1 MNGSLIRSLGILLL
15 AISLFG
21 CGEAPPARFHLNMVR
36 MEEAG
41 VTSKQQQ
48 EIADI
53 LTALF
58 GTPDTPHAP
67 SEAGLDLPLLTLAAG
82 PVQQD
87 MPQGGTGLFRR
98 HCAHCHGVTGDGA
111 GPTAAFL
118 NPYPRDY
125 RKGVFK
131 FTSTSGTNTPPTRE
145 DLERVLL
152 NGIPGTS
159 MPSFRLL
166 EPREIDALVEYIV
179 YLSMR
184 GQTEE
189 ALIEFAVNEVDL
201 DDDGE
206 PLPIPTDRETLIDEI
221 FLGFEVPQSWQDA
234 PEQIIHPDADTRED
248 AGEPTAIARGR
259 ELFYAEG
266 GCVKCHGPSGQGD
279 GVLNDFD
286 IWNKAVNE
294 FALANPHI
302 DPESLGALPP
312 RNIVPRNLRKGVYRG
327 GRRPLDIYRRI
338 YNGIKGVPMPAASS
352 ELKPNQL
359 WDIVD
364 YVFHLPFEITSHR
377 SDQHSPENLSPI
389 AGR

>member
-67 SEAGLDLPLLTLAAG
+67 SEAGLDLQLLTLAAG

-125 RKGVFK
+125 R
-131 FTSTSGTNTPPTRE
+131 
-145 DLERVLL
+145 
-152 NGIPGTS
+152 
-159 MPSFRLL
+159 
-166 EPREIDALVEYIV
+166 
-179 YLSMR
+179 
-184 GQTEE
+184 
-189 ALIEFAVNEVDL
+189 
-201 DDDGE
+201 
-206 PLPIPTDRETLIDEI
+206 
-221 FLGFEVPQSWQDA
+221 
-234 PEQIIHPDADTRED
+234 
-248 AGEPTAIARGR
+248 
-259 ELFYAEG
+259 
-266 GCVKCHGPSGQGD
+266 
-279 GVLNDFD
+279 
-286 IWNKAVNE
+286 
-294 FALANPHI
+294 
-302 DPESLGALPP
+302 
-312 RNIVPRNLRKGVYRG
+312 
-327 GRRPLDIYRRI
+327 
-338 YNGIKGVPMPAASS
+338 
-352 ELKPNQL
+352 
-359 WDIVD
+359 
-364 YVFHLPFEITSHR
+364 
-377 SDQHSPENLSPI
+377 
-389 AGR
+389 